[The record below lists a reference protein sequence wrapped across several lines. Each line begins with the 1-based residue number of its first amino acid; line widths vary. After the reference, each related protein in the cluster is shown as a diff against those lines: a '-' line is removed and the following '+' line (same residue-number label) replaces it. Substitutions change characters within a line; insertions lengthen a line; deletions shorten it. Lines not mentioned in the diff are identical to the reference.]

1 MAARKNIIK
10 LAKKISGPVAMLI
23 TLDENAPEYK
33 VLNCVVTD
41 EMAEVALAMELRKP
55 FPIETIAKRCGK
67 PVDETQRLVN
77 QLAEA
82 GVCIFHSENGVD
94 VYELPVFVPGV
105 MEKMMNNRAQCE
117 KHPEIPAG
125 FEEYARLRGGLL
137 SQAARRRVP
146 HACHPHP
153 ERHRRRQPQRAL

>member
-67 PVDETQRLVN
+67 PVDETQRPVN

-82 GVCIFHSENGVD
+82 GVCIFHPS
-94 VYELPVFVPGV
+94 
-105 MEKMMNNRAQCE
+105 
-117 KHPEIPAG
+117 
-125 FEEYARLRGGLL
+125 
-137 SQAARRRVP
+137 
-146 HACHPHP
+146 
-153 ERHRRRQPQRAL
+153 